1 MKNKLFIIILAAG
14 KGTRMKSDL
23 PKVLNLIG
31 NTTMIERVILKTNIL
46 KPDKVII
53 VVGYK
58 ENEVREA
65 LRGYHVEF
73 VLQKN
78 QLGTGHAIMECKE
91 KLGAEIGHTMI
102 LSGDVPM
109 ITQNTLD
116 TMYEQHVNNKND
128 LTLLTANM
136 DNSSGYG
143 RIIKKND
150 KFIGIVEEKDA
161 SDEQRKIT
169 EINAGIYIF
178 NNRKLMENIFKVK
191 NNNAQSEYYLPDV
204 IPFILKM
211 NGKIEVKMTKNIKE
225 IKGVN
230 TIEQLS
236 ELNT

>member
-1 MKNKLFIIILAAG
+1 
-14 KGTRMKSDL
+14 MKSDL
-23 PKVLNLIG
+23 PKVLHLVG

-58 ENEVREA
+58 ESEIKES

-73 VLQKN
+73 VLQKK

-91 KLGAEIGHTMI
+91 KLAAEIGHTMI

-116 TMYEQHVNNKND
+116 TMYEQHIRNKND

-136 DNSSGYG
+136 DDGSGYG
-143 RIIKKND
+143 RIIKKDD

-161 SDEQRKIT
+161 SEEQRKIT

-178 NNRKLMENIFKVK
+178 NNRILMENIFKVK

-230 TIEQLS
+230 TVEQLS